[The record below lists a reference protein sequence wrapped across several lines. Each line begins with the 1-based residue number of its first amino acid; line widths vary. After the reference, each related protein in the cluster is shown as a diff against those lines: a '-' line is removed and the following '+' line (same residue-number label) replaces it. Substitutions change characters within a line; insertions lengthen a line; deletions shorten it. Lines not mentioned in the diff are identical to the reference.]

1 MDIRDIE
8 QITDPADFA
17 WRRYIE
23 DTPDYEDLDLYIPV
37 SRITEEQRTVEYRLG
52 NHARFKTTRV
62 FRKVLDRRD
71 WIVALMPAPRTPQ
84 VEFDFE
90 SQREAADAAWYANL
104 PTLKLAARF
113 RLEHDMRARW
123 LWCVPVLY
131 LIPATIEAL
140 I

>member
-104 PTLKLAARF
+104 PTLKPTRTDIRLA
-113 RLEHDMRARW
+113 
-123 LWCVPVLY
+123 
-131 LIPATIEAL
+131 IEEANRVRSL
-140 I
+140 RDFDGSTT

>member
-1 MDIRDIE
+1 MNIRDIE

-71 WIVALMPAPRTPQ
+71 WIVALMPAPRAPQ

-90 SQREAADAAWYANL
+90 SQREAADAEWYASL
-104 PTLKLAARF
+104 PTLKPTRTDIRF
-113 RLEHDMRARW
+113 AVE
-123 LWCVPVLY
+123 
-131 LIPATIEAL
+131 EANRVRSL
-140 I
+140 RDFDGSTT